1 LAIPME
7 AVNAIPFAK
16 FKRENAPF
24 IPVEAV

>member
-1 LAIPME
+1 ME